1 MRAPSG
7 SSPSSGIGAALFQY
21 RETKIVVGLILIAI
35 VLLPMLAGPFVMQ
48 LANLG
53 GFMAIAAM
61 ALTVL
66 TGTAG
71 LLSLGH
77 AAFLGIGSF
86 TAAILATQFGWP
98 IFLTL
103 IAAGLCGM
111 GIGSIVALATLRTSG
126 LYLAVGTFALQSVI
140 TLVLVDLEVK
150 MTNAVGFLMP
160 KVTLFGMV
168 PFGLTEWWYLIASL
182 VLITYLALKWQIV
195 SHVGRS
201 WICARDHPTVA
212 AAMGVSLLRARASVF
227 VLTSFITSF
236 CGGLSAYYLGVVQ
249 AANFDLHL
257 SIKYITI
264 VVLGGLGSLWGAIV
278 AAYAIM
284 ILPHLLSHGLRW
296 AGFDPASTA
305 AGSENIA
312 LGIILIAALL
322 RLPAMLQLLLPSTP
336 LRRSAP

>member
-1 MRAPSG
+1 MSAQSG
-7 SSPSSGIGAALFQY
+7 PCASGFCAVIIRN
-21 RETKIVVGLILIAI
+21 REISIVVVAFVAAIAL
-35 VLLPMLAGPFVMQ
+35 VPMLAGPFVLQ

-86 TAAILATQFGWP
+86 SAAVLATQFGWP
-98 IFLTL
+98 IISTL
-103 IAAGLCGM
+103 IAAALCGM
-111 GIGSIVALATLRTSG
+111 AVGAIVALATMRTSG

-140 TLVLVDLEVK
+140 TLFLVDLEVK

-160 KVTLFGMV
+160 KVTLFGSMT
-168 PFGLTEWWYLIASL
+168 FGLVQWWYLIASL
-182 VLITYLALKWQIV
+182 ILITYLFLKWEIV
-195 SHVGRS
+195 SHVGRE
-201 WICARDHPTVA
+201 WICARDNPTVA
-212 AAMGVSLLRARASVF
+212 VAMGVSLLRARTSVF

-236 CGGLSAYYLGVVQ
+236 CGALMAYYVGIVQ
-249 AANFDLHL
+249 AATFDLHL

-296 AGFDPASTA
+296 AGADPASTA
-305 AGSENIA
+305 TGSESIA
-312 LGIILIAALL
+312 LGIILIAVLL
-322 RLPAMLQLLLPSTP
+322 RLPSALHLLFPSTSSRKSVP
-336 LRRSAP
+336 